1 MEKFD
6 IKSFV
11 EGYLEALCAPLRQH
25 ADGPEET

>member
-11 EGYLEALCAPLRQH
+11 EGYLEALCAPPRQYDE
-25 ADGPEET
+25 AKT